1 MFVKGETSERDGR
14 DVSSPLRRRDGG
26 EREGFRSLSK
36 RASQPEREAAPQ
48 RVAALSRVS
57 FLASVCPLFSV
68 PLPLHSCSHN
78 TMDAHDGDIPCSQ
91 VGGQQL
97 QSVAAV
103 VAAAAGEAQASACLL
118 YTSPSP
124 RDG

>member
-48 RVAALSRVS
+48 RVAALSRVPPPTRLRRS
-57 FLASVCPLFSV
+57 EVEL
-68 PLPLHSCSHN
+68 
-78 TMDAHDGDIPCSQ
+78 TRRGEER
-91 VGGQQL
+91 G
-97 QSVAAV
+97 AAV
-103 VAAAAGEAQASACLL
+103 SVHCTHRPSTVAIADH
-118 YTSPSP
+118 SPPKQST
-124 RDG
+124 RH